1 MKINH
6 LARSD
11 STTSFVERVKK
22 LGPNSSR
29 NWEFDWWEVWGVN
42 YFGFTMEFRFKAL
55 SYTKGL

>member
-1 MKINH
+1 MIA
-6 LARSD
+6 LRVL
-11 STTSFVERVKK
+11 VERMKK

-42 YFGFTMEFRFKAL
+42 YFGFTMEFKFKAL